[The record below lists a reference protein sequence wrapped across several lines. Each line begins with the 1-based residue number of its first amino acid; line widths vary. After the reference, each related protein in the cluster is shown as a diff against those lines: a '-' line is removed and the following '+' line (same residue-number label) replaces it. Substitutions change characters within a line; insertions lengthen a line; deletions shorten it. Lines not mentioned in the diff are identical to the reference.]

1 MSLEELSK
9 MSNQT
14 PSQDLNYENPRP
26 EEDIAWDIEEMR
38 KAITDAAEEYD
49 RLLEKAGNESPPEG
63 TAEAMWEMEKKMWR
77 QREQQQ

>member
-1 MSLEELSK
+1 
-9 MSNQT
+9 
-14 PSQDLNYENPRP
+14 
-26 EEDIAWDIEEMR
+26 MR
-38 KAITDAAEEYD
+38 KAIIDSAEEYD

>member
-1 MSLEELSK
+1 MSLEESSK

-14 PSQDLNYENPRP
+14 PSQDLNFENPRP
-26 EEDIAWDIEEMR
+26 EEYIAWDIEEMR
-38 KAITDAAEEYD
+38 KAIIDSAEEYD

>member
-1 MSLEELSK
+1 LEECK
-9 MSNQT
+9 
-14 PSQDLNYENPRP
+14 
-26 EEDIAWDIEEMR
+26 
-38 KAITDAAEEYD
+38 KAILDAAEEYD

>member
-1 MSLEELSK
+1 MSLEESNK

-14 PSQDLNYENPRP
+14 PSQDLNFSL
-26 EEDIAWDIEEMR
+26 EECK
-38 KAITDAAEEYD
+38 KAIIDAAEEYD

>member
-1 MSLEELSK
+1 MSLEESSK

-14 PSQDLNYENPRP
+14 PSQDLNFENPRP

-63 TAEAMWEMEKKMWR
+63 TAEAMWEMEKKKCR
-77 QREQQQ
+77 QREQE

>member
-1 MSLEELSK
+1 MSLEESSK

-14 PSQDLNYENPRP
+14 PSQDLNFENPRP

-38 KAITDAAEEYD
+38 KAIIDSAEEYD

-63 TAEAMWEMEKKMWR
+63 TAEAMWEMEKKMSR

>member
-1 MSLEELSK
+1 MSLEESSK

-49 RLLEKAGNESPPEG
+49 RLLEKADNESPPEG

>member
-1 MSLEELSK
+1 MSLEESSK

-49 RLLEKAGNESPPEG
+49 SCLLYTSPSPRDRG
-63 TAEAMWEMEKKMWR
+63 
-77 QREQQQ
+77 

>member
-1 MSLEELSK
+1 MSLEESSK

-14 PSQDLNYENPRP
+14 PSKDLNFENPRP

-38 KAITDAAEEYD
+38 KAIIDSAEEYD

>member
-1 MSLEELSK
+1 MSLEESSK

-14 PSQDLNYENPRP
+14 PSQDLNFENPRP

-38 KAITDAAEEYD
+38 KAIIDSAEEYD

>member
-1 MSLEELSK
+1 MSLEESSK

-14 PSQDLNYENPRP
+14 PSQDLNFENPRP
-26 EEDIAWDIEEMR
+26 EEDIAWDIDEMK

>member
-1 MSLEELSK
+1 MSSEESNK

-14 PSQDLNYENPRP
+14 PSQDLNFENPRP

-38 KAITDAAEEYD
+38 KAIIDSAEEYD